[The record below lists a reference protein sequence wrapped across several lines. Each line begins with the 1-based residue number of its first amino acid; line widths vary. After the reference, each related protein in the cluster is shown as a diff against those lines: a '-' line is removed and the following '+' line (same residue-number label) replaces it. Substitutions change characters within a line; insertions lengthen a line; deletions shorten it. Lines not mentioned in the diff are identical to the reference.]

1 MFGTVTLNPCLDKM
15 VTIPKFQ
22 VGKLNRIKTS
32 RLDVAGKGNNAAVV
46 YKNLGGEPFCTGINY
61 IDNGSIIEKFLDR
74 KKIPNDFL
82 TVPGDVRIN
91 LKIFDESTQVVTEVN
106 AGGYPVPNGCEDE
119 LLKKLTS
126 LSKNFDT
133 MLLGGSVPVGLNK
146 DIYGKIIDAVRPNNV
161 KIILDADGELFAN
174 GVKHIPF
181 MIKPNDYELELYT
194 GKKSQSIQEMARIG
208 RDEFIDMGIA
218 IVCISLGKDGA
229 ILLDENNAIYAEGMK
244 VDVKGTAGA
253 GDSVVSGI
261 IYAVE
266 NNASLEDMLRSGV
279 AAATSSVVKEGTKL
293 CDRMGYDKYF
303 KMVKIE
309 KLNI

>member
-1 MFGTVTLNPCLDKM
+1 MFGSVTLNPCLDKM

-46 YKNLGGEPFCTGINY
+46 YKNLGGETFCTGINY
-61 IDNGSIIEKFLDR
+61 MDNGSIIEKFLDK
-74 KKIPNDFL
+74 KKISHDFL

-91 LKIFDESTQVVTEVN
+91 LKIYDESTQVVTEVN
-106 AGGYPVPNGCEDE
+106 ASGYPVPDGCEDE
-119 LLKKLTS
+119 LLKKLTC

-133 MLLGGSVPVGLNK
+133 MLLGGSVPVGLSKN
-146 DIYGKIIDAVRPNNV
+146 IYGRIIDAVRINNV
-161 KIILDADGELFAN
+161 KIILDADGELFEN

-194 GKKSQSIQEMARIG
+194 GKKSQSIQEMARVG

-253 GDSVVSGI
+253 GDSMVSGI
-261 IYAVE
+261 MYAVE
-266 NNASLEDMLRSGV
+266 NNASLEDMLRSGI

-293 CDRMGYDKYF
+293 CDRAGYDKYF
-303 KMVKIE
+303 KKVKIE